1 MVLIKMKQIVEFY
14 QSLTPQVH
22 SSIWI
27 TLFLLVVIIVIRI
40 AMRHYTVEKPPH
52 GVVLLVENFV
62 AMMNDFTKNIIGKRW
77 KSLAPYFL
85 TIAIYLF
92 VANISGL
99 FGLMPPTTSLTV
111 TLSLALITFA
121 LVQIFG
127 IKTQGILGYLK
138 GFAEPI
144 PLLLPINILSEFA
157 SVLSLSFRLFGNI
170 LSGAI
175 LSTLLY
181 SFLGGFAVLITPPV
195 HLIFDIMFGLLQTV
209 VFCMLSAVYIANKMP
224 EEEVEYFD

>member
-1 MVLIKMKQIVEFY
+1 MKMKQIIEFY

-22 SSIWI
+22 ASLWI
-27 TLFLLVVIIVIRI
+27 TLFLLIVIIIIRI
-40 AMRHYTVEKPPH
+40 AMRNYTADKPPK
-52 GVVLLVENFV
+52 GIVSLVEGFV

-77 KSLAPYFL
+77 KALAPYFV

-99 FGLMPPTTSLTV
+99 FGFTPPTTSLTV
-111 TLSLALITFA
+111 TLSLALITFT

-127 IKTQGILGYLK
+127 IKSQGIWGHLK
-138 GFAEPI
+138 GFTEPI

-181 SFLGGFAVLITPPV
+181 SFLGGFAVLITPPI
-195 HLIFDIMFGLLQTV
+195 HLIFDIIFGLLQTL
-209 VFCMLSAVYIANKMP
+209 VFCMLSAVYIANKLP